1 MADIETF
8 KQLVNQQYPQYK
20 GLIDAYL
27 SELGDVDYSDWTTE
41 EMVSDFTAYAEY
53 VIGDAFEEC
62 TCKDCDKE
70 EENKIEESSAIGE
83 WTDVDAAN
91 YADDFI
97 ATELQNCEDPAN
109 PSAEDVKFWLGKVL
123 PEDDAFALEDLD
135 KMSDDVLTRVKSIL
149 DEPILESKKLKESE
163 AVKNTITFVYNYE
176 LKYSQWDVSD
186 DSFRSFDD
194 SVLFKYANSV
204 DPDKEIEKMVA
215 VDFEELGPEGLAQ
228 YISDKETDLQ
238 NSVESIVANFNAEKQ
253 QLFVTCTLK
262 PGVDP
267 EDLISYEDNVEHT
280 VEDALKDYI
289 DGQLSDGWGE
299 GFEQQEIEMGTA
311 YCVYNEDDEYDCEW
325 FADESEAMSDCNSKN
340 DYSES
345 YEDDEDEVET
355 ASYDWCPVNVK
366 ATCSFWSHGS
376 LLAKVLINGED
387 AVAVPVKEST
397 ELSEA
402 SQVVAD
408 EYCIQIQN
416 LGKWYTVNWLGRP
429 EGRPAVFNSEKE
441 ARNSNL
447 YKRLAARELPVRITN
462 NTDNE

>member
-8 KQLVNQQYPQYK
+8 KQLVAQHYPQYK
-20 GLIDAYL
+20 GLVDAYI
-27 SELGDVDYSDWTTE
+27 SELGDVDYASWTTE
-41 EMVSDFTAYAEY
+41 EMLDDFVAYAEY
-53 VIGDAFEEC
+53 TMGDAFNEC
-62 TCKDCDKE
+62 TAE
-70 EENKIEESSAIGE
+70 EEKEDEKIEESIATDE

-109 PSAEDVKFWLGKVL
+109 PTEEDVKFWLGKVL
-123 PEDDAFALEDLD
+123 PEDGAFALEDLD
-135 KMSDDVLTRVKSIL
+135 KISNDVLTRVESIL
-149 DEPILESKKLKESE
+149 NEPILESKKLKESE
-163 AVKNTITFVYNYE
+163 VVKNKITFVYNYE
-176 LKYSQWDVSD
+176 LKYNQWDVSD

-194 SVLFKYANSV
+194 SVLFTYVNSV

-215 VDFEELGPEGLAQ
+215 ADFEELGPEGLAQ
-228 YISDKETDLQ
+228 YISDKEVDLQ
-238 NSVESIVANFNAEKQ
+238 NSVESIVGNFDAKKQ
-253 QLFVTCTLK
+253 QLFITCTLK

-267 EDLISYEDNVEHT
+267 EDLISYQDNVEHT
-280 VEDALKDYI
+280 VEDALRDYI

-325 FADESEAMSDCNSKN
+325 FANESEAMHDCNSKN

-345 YEDDEDEVET
+345 YGDDEDEDEVET

-366 ATCSFWSHGS
+366 ATCSFYSHGS
-376 LLAKVLINGED
+376 LLAKTLINGVD
-387 AVAVPVKEST
+387 ADAPVEESV
-397 ELSEA
+397 LSEA

>member
-41 EMVSDFTAYAEY
+41 EMVSDFIAYAEY

-62 TCKDCDKE
+62 TCKDCDNK
-70 EENKIEESSAIGE
+70 EENKIEESSMTDE

-135 KMSDDVLTRVKSIL
+135 KMSGDVLTRVKSIL

-163 AVKNTITFVYNYE
+163 AVKNKITFVYNYE

-194 SVLFKYANSV
+194 SVLFKYVNSV

-228 YISDKETDLQ
+228 YISDKEVDLQ

-289 DGQLSDGWGE
+289 DSQLSDGWGE

-311 YCVYNEDDEYDCEW
+311 YCVYNEDDDYDCEW

-345 YEDDEDEVET
+345 YEDDGDEVET

-376 LLAKVLINGED
+376 LLTKVLINGED
-387 AVAVPVKEST
+387 ADALPVKEST

-402 SQVVAD
+402 SQVTAD

-441 ARNSNL
+441 ARNSSL

-462 NTDNE
+462 NTDVE